1 VSRVK
6 KPRCQGVKKPRLNGA
21 GTINGPEGVGE
32 LSPRFQLGKVR
43 RDALLTADSR
53 DILGRRVIK
62 PRVRPQQ

>member
-43 RDALLTADSR
+43 RDALLTADRR
-53 DILGRRVIK
+53 DILG
-62 PRVRPQQ
+62 